1 MRRGGTVSKDKST
14 KPFPISN
21 LDYLQETGKLWLSP
35 KYQRE
40 EVWTRSQK
48 QLLVDSLLNGI
59 DIPKIYFRQI
69 NHGGYEFE
77 VVDGQQRLRAIF
89 EFLADE
95 YPMGPD
101 AEDVSGNKVANQ
113 PFSNLATDLQMKLRM
128 ESLDVVV
135 LKGYSD
141 DDVEEIFLR
150 LQNGTPLNA
159 AEKRRAIAGNMRI
172 VVQDLSGHKIF
183 SFSGFSDKRYA
194 YEDAVAKALH
204 LLLNG
209 TITDIRPASIRRTYE
224 SNKSIDSNHKEV
236 ARLKKSFN
244 FIAKAFE
251 GKQNPQFKKNS
262 IITVP
267 YLIIEMLD
275 TYDFAGHGDEF
286 AEAYLDFETQRIANT
301 ELPEEK
307 QDAKL
312 AAYTNSARS
321 DSIQDMRYRHESL
334 REYFV
339 ERIPTLVPKDP
350 TRTFT
355 QEQRMAIFRRDKGEC
370 QIKGPN
376 CEQVCEESAFHA
388 DHKVPHSKGG
398 PTSVENG
405 QVSCIACNLSK
416 GASTP

>member
-1 MRRGGTVSKDKST
+1 VSRDKST

-21 LDYLQETGKLWLSP
+21 LQYLQDEGKLWLSP

-69 NHGGYEFE
+69 NHGGYEYE
-77 VVDGQQRLRAIF
+77 VVDGQQRLRAVF

-95 YPMGPD
+95 YPLGPD
-101 AEDVSGNKVANQ
+101 AEEMSGEKVANQ
-113 PFSNLATDLQMKLRM
+113 QFSKLATDLQMKLRM

-135 LKGYSD
+135 LKEYSD

-159 AEKRRAIAGNMRI
+159 AEKRRAIAGTMRA
-172 VVQDLSGHKIF
+172 VVQEMSKHRIF
-183 SFSGFSDKRYA
+183 NLSGFSDKRYA
-194 YEDAVAKALH
+194 YEDAVAKGLH

-209 TITDIRPASIRRTYE
+209 GITEIRPASIRRTYE

-236 ARLKKSFN
+236 LRLRKSYN
-244 FIAKAFE
+244 FITKAFE
-251 GKQNPQFKKNS
+251 GKQNPRFKKYS

-267 YLIIEMLD
+267 FLTIEMLD
-275 TYDFAGHGDEF
+275 TYDLASHGDDF
-286 AEAYLDFETQRIANT
+286 AEAYLDFETQRIANS

-312 AAYTNSARS
+312 AAYTNAARS

-334 REYFV
+334 RDYLV
-339 ERIPTLVPKDP
+339 EQIPTLVPKDP
-350 TRTFT
+350 TRMFT
-355 QEQRMAIFRRDKGEC
+355 QEQRMAIFRLNNGEC
-370 QIKGPN
+370 QVKGPN
-376 CEQVCEESAFHA
+376 CEGTCEDSAFHA
-388 DHKVPHSKGG
+388 DHKIAHSKGG

-405 QVSCIACNLSK
+405 QVSCIPCNLWK
-416 GASTP
+416 GANP